1 MARFEAGTGDSQ
13 TLGHIGIYLW
23 VLRSW
28 GPPTE
33 ADDKPGKW
41 EFQFSSLVIVL
52 SLVVVVAGSIER
64 LYMGELNCASA
75 GKNPV

>member
-52 SLVVVVAGSIER
+52 SLVVV
-64 LYMGELNCASA
+64 L
-75 GKNPV
+75 